1 VLEGVL
7 SQALLAK
14 ANGPGRILA
23 LEVMIPNPAIRNLIR
38 EDKIHQVYSQM
49 QIGQNKFGMQ
59 TFNQSLAVLLT
70 RRLITNEEAFGRSS
84 DPEELKTIIASG
96 VIPGQRPAGGAAV
109 GGR

>member
-7 SQALLAK
+7 SQSLLAK

-59 TFNQSLAVLLT
+59 TFNQSLALLLT

-96 VIPGQRPAGGAAV
+96 VISGQRPAGGAAV